1 MCIKFTT
8 CLSLARGLRRDDLG
22 REKFLSEVW
31 EWRRQKGERIFLQLE
46 RMGAALEWDRT
57 CFTLS
62 EVLWQSQDHDQC
74 FKKVLKISH

>member
-1 MCIKFTT
+1 M
-8 CLSLARGLRRDDLG
+8 SLVRGLGRDDLG

-31 EWRRQKGERIFLQLE
+31 EWRRQKGERIFQQLE

-62 EVLWQSQDHDQC
+62 EVPWQSKNHDQC
-74 FKKVLKISH
+74 FKKVLWIFH